1 MADNL
6 IAREIRPSSQLRVRS
21 QGGSTGGPVHAR
33 GANAPKAFVFVVE
46 DDTSVREGLLDLL
59 QSVGLQT
66 KAFASATELL
76 SMELPK
82 VASCFV
88 VDIRLPGLS
97 GLDFQARMI
106 GANIR
111 IPIIFM
117 TGHADIP
124 MTVRAMKAGAVDFL
138 TKPFREQEML
148 DAVTRALELDG
159 QRLDN
164 DQRTDDVFARF
175 ETLSQREREVMEL
188 VTAGLMNKQV
198 AARIGVVESTVKIHR
213 AQVMK
218 KMRAKSLADLVR
230 MAELLWLAPAHK
242 AAPGAV
248 PDKPRY

>member
-1 MADNL
+1 MIREHGL
-6 IAREIRPSSQLRVRS
+6 WLQGQARSSGRSAGSPPHVRVAES
-21 QGGSTGGPVHAR
+21 Q
-33 GANAPKAFVFVVE
+33 KAFVIIVE
-46 DDTSVREGLLDLL
+46 DDASVRDALLNLM

-66 KAFASATELL
+66 KAFSSATEVLT
-76 SMELPK
+76 MEMPK

-97 GLDFQARMI
+97 GLDFQARLV

-111 IPIIFM
+111 TPIIFM

-124 MTVRAMKAGAVDFL
+124 MTVKAMKAGAVDFL

-148 DAVTRALELDG
+148 DAVARAIELDG
-159 QRLDN
+159 KRLDG
-164 DQRTDDVFARF
+164 DRRMTEVAGRF

-213 AQVMK
+213 AQVMR
-218 KMRAKSLADLVR
+218 KMGAKTLADLVR
-230 MAELLWLAPAHK
+230 VAELLWLTPAPK
-242 AAPGAV
+242 AGLVAP
-248 PDKPRY
+248 PDKPKY